1 MPAVRD
7 RNTDAGFSEVTVT
20 LKRFIRPCML
30 VLAGASL
37 AMFSACSSTTS
48 GGSASPTSA
57 ANQPFAASS
66 ITTMTN
72 DQGWPRVEGLRGKRY
87 CEVLLARLSEG
98 RLNADV
104 WNTYGLND
112 CPDAAFKA
120 LDPAAIA
127 KERGALTALLNGPRY
142 WLMDAIEKKPV
153 SRPQKTTFGTLDMF
167 LAATVDLG
175 PIPPNL
181 APYIERRVA
190 RDSVFEYSAGTE
202 VYELTDPG
210 GKVYVM
216 QSYSEQGDAHLS
228 AADLPGLASRITPP
242 AGWTYKPRT
251 LGSTLRALT
260 PGGEATVIQDD
271 LADTYQLIVPG

>member
-1 MPAVRD
+1 MLLR
-7 RNTDAGFSEVTVT
+7 
-20 LKRFIRPCML
+20 LIRPSIL
-30 VLAGASL
+30 VLAGGSL
-37 AMFSACSSTTS
+37 TIFSACGSTTSSSSASPSSTT
-48 GGSASPTSA
+48 
-57 ANQPFAASS
+57 NRPFAPAS
-66 ITTMTN
+66 ITTPTN
-72 DQGWPRVEGLRGKRY
+72 DQGWPRVEGLHGKRY
-87 CEVLLARLSEG
+87 CEVLLARLIDA
-98 RLNADV
+98 RLNAEV

-120 LDPAAIA
+120 LDAAAIA
-127 KERGALTALLNGPRY
+127 TERGVLRALLNGPRY

-153 SRPQKTTFGTLDMF
+153 SQPQRTTFGTLDMF

-181 APYIERRVA
+181 APYTERRVA
-190 RDSVFEYSAGTE
+190 RDSVFEFSAGTE

-251 LGSTLRALT
+251 LGSTLRVLT
-260 PGGEATVIQDD
+260 PSGEAVVIQDD
-271 LADTYQLIVPG
+271 FGNTYQLVQPG